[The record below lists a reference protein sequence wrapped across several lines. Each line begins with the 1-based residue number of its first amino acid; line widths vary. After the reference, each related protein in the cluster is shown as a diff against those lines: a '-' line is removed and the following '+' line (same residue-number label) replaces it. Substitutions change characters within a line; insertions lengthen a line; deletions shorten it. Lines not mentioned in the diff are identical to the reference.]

1 MSTQE
6 KTNLSVPKRL
16 ASLAGFR
23 AFIAFGLAIV
33 FCLGTHA
40 AEMRLLVRNDYRSLI
55 IEGPIESGDYEH
67 FLKIVKDNQGKLAD
81 VYLLSP
87 GGDFVEAMKIGRAL
101 RALEMGSVVPGR
113 NSAGQP
119 VCSDSISASMG
130 DIPRNPANCTAASA
144 AFFIHVG
151 AIERTGLYL
160 VVHRPY
166 FAPEQYAKLTE
177 SQAQAAFDT
186 LQHDA
191 RAYMT
196 EMGVPPQV
204 QEEVMGT
211 PPDKGVVLDDKTVRN
226 YFVGEI
232 PYQQEWRHAKCAQ
245 LSPVETQR
253 LDVLVAKMLA
263 AGTLNS
269 EEWAEYNP
277 MDKKR
282 KLEWACQG
290 TLRVQSR
297 MAAYE
302 RFFGVAPS
310 DIANQN
316 FSKWSDLPKYLG
328 RTFEDVSSE
337 ERFTVGDTL
346 RGFTSMDREATAT
359 SPEVVLLDSPNR
371 KRYVTSADTSQT
383 APSDAFIERVH
394 NALTAEWGEPS
405 SSSDTGKWVW
415 EKKTF
420 IGTLTL
426 EKRGSDRLLH
436 LEVEAPNE

>member
-1 MSTQE
+1 M
-6 KTNLSVPKRL
+6 SVPKQLTFRL
-16 ASLAGFR
+16 R
-23 AFIAFGLAIV
+23 VFIAFSLAIV
-33 FCLGTHA
+33 FCPSSRA
-40 AEMRLLVRNDYRSLI
+40 AEMRLLVRGNYRSLI
-55 IEGPIESGDYEH
+55 IEGEIESGDYEH
-67 FLKIVKDNQGKLAD
+67 FLKVVKDNQGKLAD

-113 NSAGQP
+113 KPTGRP
-119 VCSDSISASMG
+119 FCYDDS
-130 DIPRNPANCTAASA
+130 IPRNPANCTSASA

-151 AIERTGLYL
+151 AIERAGLYL

-166 FAPEQYAKLTE
+166 FAPEQFAKLTE
-177 SQAQAAFDT
+177 SQAQAAFNA
-186 LQHDA
+186 LQRDA
-191 RAYMT
+191 RAYMA

-211 PPDKGVVLDDKTVRN
+211 PPDKGVVLDDETVRK

-245 LSPVETQR
+245 LSPIETQR
-253 LDVLVAKMLA
+253 LDALVTKMLA
-263 AGTLNS
+263 VETLTSAEWS
-269 EEWAEYNP
+269 EYSP

-290 TLRVQSR
+290 ALRVQSR

-310 DIANQN
+310 DVTNYN
-316 FSKWSDLPKYLG
+316 FGNWPDLSKYLG

-337 ERFTVGDTL
+337 ERFAVGDTL

-359 SPEVVLLDSPNR
+359 SPDVLLLDSPNR
-371 KRYVTSADTSQT
+371 KRYVTEADASQT
-383 APSDAFIERVH
+383 DASDAFIEHVRTS
-394 NALTAEWGEPS
+394 LTAEWGEPS
-405 SSSDTGKWVW
+405 NSSDTDKWVW
-415 EKKTF
+415 RTKNF
-420 IGTLTL
+420 IGTLSL
-426 EKRGSDRLLH
+426 EKMGSGHHIH
-436 LEVEAPNE
+436 LQVEEANE

>member
-1 MSTQE
+1 M
-6 KTNLSVPKRL
+6 SVPKQLIFL
-16 ASLAGFR
+16 ACLR
-23 AFIAFGLAIV
+23 VFIAFSLAIV
-33 FCLGTHA
+33 FCPGSHA
-40 AEMRLLVRNDYRSLI
+40 AEMRLLARGNYRSLI

-67 FLKIVKDNQGKLAD
+67 FLKVVKDNQGKLAD

-119 VCSDSISASMG
+119 VCDDD

-166 FAPEQYAKLTE
+166 FAPEQFAKLTE
-177 SQAQAAFDT
+177 SQAQAAFDA
-186 LQHDA
+186 LQRDA

-310 DIANQN
+310 DVANQN

-359 SPEVVLLDSPNR
+359 SPEVVLLDSPSR
-371 KRYVTSADTSQT
+371 KRYVIEADASQT
-383 APSDAFIERVH
+383 AASDAFIERVRKS
-394 NALTAEWGEPS
+394 LTADWGEPS
-405 SSSDTGKWVW
+405 NFSDNNKWVW
-415 EKKTF
+415 RTKNF

-426 EKRGSDRLLH
+426 EKRGSDHFLH
-436 LEVEAPNE
+436 LQVEAVNE

>member
-1 MSTQE
+1 M
-6 KTNLSVPKRL
+6 SVPKQRTF
-16 ASLAGFR
+16 LAGLR
-23 AFIAFGLAIV
+23 AFTALSLAIV
-33 FCLGTHA
+33 FCPGSHA
-40 AEMRLLVRNDYRSLI
+40 AEMRLLARGNYRSLI
-55 IEGPIESGDYEH
+55 VEGPIESGDYEH
-67 FLKIVKDNQGKLAD
+67 FLRVVKDNQGKLAD

-113 NSAGQP
+113 NSTGQP
-119 VCSDSISASMG
+119 VCD
-130 DIPRNPANCTAASA
+130 DDDVPRNPANCTAASA

-151 AIERTGLYL
+151 AMERTGLYL

-166 FAPEQYAKLTE
+166 VAPEQLAKLTE
-177 SQAQAAFDT
+177 SQAQSAFDA
-186 LQHDA
+186 LQRDA

-211 PPDKGVVLDDKTVRN
+211 PPDKGLVLDDKTVRD
-226 YFVGEI
+226 YFIGDI

-245 LSPVETQR
+245 LSPAETQR
-253 LDVLVAKMLA
+253 LDALGAKMLA
-263 AGTLNS
+263 AGTLTSAEWS
-269 EEWAEYNP
+269 EYFP
-277 MDKKR
+277 MKK
-282 KLEWACQG
+282 KQDLEIACQG
-290 TLRVQSR
+290 ALRVQGR

-310 DIANQN
+310 DVTNQD
-316 FSKWSDLPKYLG
+316 FSKWFDLPKYLG

-371 KRYVTSADTSQT
+371 KRYVTEADASQT
-383 APSDAFIERVH
+383 VPSDAFVERVRTS
-394 NALTAEWGEPS
+394 LTAEWGEPS
-405 SSSDTGKWVW
+405 NSSDTNKWVW
-415 EKKTF
+415 RTKNF

-426 EKRGSDRLLH
+426 EKSGSDHILH
-436 LEVEAPNE
+436 LQVEAVNE

>member
-1 MSTQE
+1 MPM
-6 KTNLSVPKRL
+6 PKQL
-16 ASLAGFR
+16 TFLAGLR
-23 AFIAFGLAIV
+23 AFIAFSLAVV

-40 AEMRLLVRNDYRSLI
+40 AEVRLLVRGDYRSLI

-67 FLKIVKDNQGKLAD
+67 FLKVVKDNQGKLAD

-87 GGDFVEAMKIGRAL
+87 GGDFVEAMKIGRAM
-101 RALEMGSVVPGR
+101 RALELGSVVPGR

-119 VCSDSISASMG
+119 VCGDEYSISAV
-130 DIPRNPANCTAASA
+130 PRAPANCTAASA

-151 AIERTGLYL
+151 AVERSGLYL

-166 FAPEQYAKLTE
+166 FGPEQFAKLTE
-177 SQAQAAFDT
+177 SQAQAAFDA
-186 LQHDA
+186 LQRDA

-263 AGTLNS
+263 AGTLTS
-269 EEWAEYNP
+269 DEWAEYNP
-277 MDKKR
+277 MQKKR
-282 KLEWACQG
+282 GIETKCQIAL
-290 TLRVQSR
+290 TVQSR

-302 RFFGVAPS
+302 RFFGIAPS
-310 DIANQN
+310 DVTNHN
-316 FSKWSDLPKYLG
+316 FRKWPDLSSYLG
-328 RTFEDVSSE
+328 LTFEDVSSE
-337 ERFTVGDTL
+337 ERFTAGDSFM
-346 RGFTSMDREATAT
+346 GFSSLWREGTAT
-359 SPEVVLLDSPNR
+359 SPAVVFSSMTSFTPPHELAFTR
-371 KRYVTSADTSQT
+371 KCKGCPETMCKGC
-383 APSDAFIERVH
+383 H
-394 NALTAEWGEPS
+394 
-405 SSSDTGKWVW
+405 
-415 EKKTF
+415 
-420 IGTLTL
+420 GT
-426 EKRGSDRLLH
+426 EHWIFRPGI
-436 LEVEAPNE
+436 V

>member
-1 MSTQE
+1 M
-6 KTNLSVPKRL
+6 SVPKQLIFL
-16 ASLAGFR
+16 ACLR
-23 AFIAFGLAIV
+23 VFIAFSLAIV
-33 FCLGTHA
+33 LCPGSHA
-40 AEMRLLVRNDYRSLI
+40 AEMRLLARGNYRSLI

-67 FLKIVKDNQGKLAD
+67 FLKVVKDNQGKLAD

-119 VCSDSISASMG
+119 VCGDD
-130 DIPRNPANCTAASA
+130 DIPRTPANCTAASA

-151 AIERTGLYL
+151 AIERAGLYL

-166 FAPEQYAKLTE
+166 FAPEQFAKLTE
-177 SQAQAAFDT
+177 SQAQAAFDA
-186 LQHDA
+186 LQRDA

-253 LDVLVAKMLA
+253 LDVLVARMLA

-282 KLEWACQG
+282 KLEWACQD
-290 TLRVQSR
+290 TLSVQSR

-310 DIANQN
+310 DIANQD
-316 FSKWSDLPKYLG
+316 FSKWPDLPKYLG
-328 RTFEDVSSE
+328 RTFEDVSGE
-337 ERFTVGDTL
+337 ERFTVGDTF

-359 SPEVVLLDSPNR
+359 SPLVVLLDSPDR
-371 KRYVTSADTSQT
+371 KRYVAEADAHQPD
-383 APSDAFIERVH
+383 PSDAFIERVRTS
-394 NALTAEWGEPS
+394 LTAEWGEPS
-405 SSSDTGKWVW
+405 ISSDPNKWVW
-415 EKKTF
+415 RTKNF
-420 IGTLTL
+420 IGTLIL
-426 EKRGSDRLLH
+426 EKRGSGHILQLQ
-436 LEVEAPNE
+436 VEAANE

>member
-1 MSTQE
+1 
-6 KTNLSVPKRL
+6 
-16 ASLAGFR
+16 
-23 AFIAFGLAIV
+23 
-33 FCLGTHA
+33 
-40 AEMRLLVRNDYRSLI
+40 MRLRVRDNYRSLI
-55 IEGPIESGDYEH
+55 IEGPIEGGDYEH
-67 FLKIVKDNQGKLAD
+67 FIKVVKDNQGKLDD

-87 GGDFVEAMKIGRAL
+87 GGDFVEAMKIGRAM
-101 RALEMGSVVPGR
+101 RALELGSMVPGR

-119 VCSDSISASMG
+119 VCSDSISASLG
-130 DIPRNPANCTAASA
+130 IVPRNPANCTAASA

-151 AIERTGLYL
+151 AVRRSGLYL

-166 FAPEQYAKLTE
+166 FAPEQFAKLTE
-177 SQAQAAFDT
+177 SQAQAAFDA
-186 LQHDA
+186 LQRDA

-253 LDVLVAKMLA
+253 LDVLGSKMLA
-263 AGTLNS
+263 AGTLTSAEWS
-269 EEWAEYNP
+269 EYSP
-277 MDKKR
+277 MDEKR

-290 TLRVQSR
+290 ALRVQSR

-310 DIANQN
+310 DVTNQN

-371 KRYVTSADTSQT
+371 KRYVTEADASQT
-383 APSDAFIERVH
+383 AASDAFIERVRTS
-394 NALTAEWGEPS
+394 LTAEWGGPS
-405 SSSDTGKWVW
+405 SSSDTNKWVW
-415 EKKTF
+415 RTKNF

-426 EKRGSDRLLH
+426 EKSGSDHILH
-436 LEVEAPNE
+436 LQVEAVNE